1 MERGREAERKRAGG
15 EELDGCLAPRQ
26 HIPQLPHTDVRSG
39 LVFGSRFGPRLAVIG
54 GVWGR
59 VRPNEV
65 SGSLVRGEQQPAM
78 GGVVWSWKVVE
89 SESVLLYCSY
99 SYY

>member
-1 MERGREAERKRAGG
+1 MKGLKGWREEERKRAGG
-15 EELDGCLAPRQ
+15 EELGGCLAPRQ

-65 SGSLVRGEQQPAM
+65 SGSLVRGEQQPWGRRLELES
-78 GGVVWSWKVVE
+78 GGE
-89 SESVLLYCSY
+89 
-99 SYY
+99 